1 MHRANIK
8 IINAQQARICNIYKK
23 ARLKLLK
30 NQRGIMVQQN
40 VQVQKSETEVYPFQ
54 NQWQNT
60 TRLKDID
67 HVINDEHNRIITV
80 VLAKHEI
87 APWWLFLREPKHVGA
102 IVGTISVYLSNS
114 GRNIFLKNHTQ

>member
-40 VQVQKSETEVYPFQ
+40 VQDQKSETDF
-54 NQWQNT
+54 
-60 TRLKDID
+60 
-67 HVINDEHNRIITV
+67 INDEHNRIITV

-87 APWWLFLREPKHVGA
+87 VPWWWFLREPKHVGA
-102 IVGTISVYLSNS
+102 IVGILIVLT
-114 GRNIFLKNHTQ
+114 FLWFYNCVHQLE